1 MKKITILICMIGLV
15 TQASAQVEKLSGPRM
30 GVTMVTPGILASV
43 IRGDVGLFDSDE
55 LSEEW
60 QGNAGQYGAAMFQY
74 GWQFESRFADG
85 GDIVGIV
92 EWIALVGG
100 MEKGFFL
107 PSLSSMVGLR
117 TGKGF
122 EIAMGPN
129 LSLSGVSM
137 VFGCGYNFKVG
148 KLNLPIN
155 IACVPSITRKYDN
168 GGSWDYNEETGE
180 QFYIQPYTVEKET
193 GHRVTITAGFNIGK

>member
-1 MKKITILICMIGLV
+1 MNGKRKSRSI
-15 TQASAQVEKLSGPRM
+15 A
-30 GVTMVTPGILASV
+30 
-43 IRGDVGLFDSDE
+43 
-55 LSEEW
+55 
-60 QGNAGQYGAAMFQY
+60 QY

-100 MEKGFFL
+100 MEKGFFYQVIS
-107 PSLSSMVGLR
+107 SLVGIR
-117 TGKGF
+117 NGNGF

-155 IACVPSITRKYDN
+155 IAYVPSMTR
-168 GGSWDYNEETGE
+168 
-180 QFYIQPYTVEKET
+180 F
-193 GHRVTITAGFNIGK
+193 

>member
-1 MKKITILICMIGLV
+1 MKKIILFIFLIGL
-15 TQASAQVEKLSGPRM
+15 TIQTKAQVEKLSGPRI
-30 GVTMVTPGILASV
+30 GVTMITPGILASV
-43 IRGDVGLFDSDE
+43 VRGDVDLFSDE
-55 LSEEW
+55 IQEEW
-60 QGNAGQYGAAMFQY
+60 EGIAGKYGAAISQY

-85 GDIVGIV
+85 GDIVGVV

-155 IACVPSITRKYDN
+155 IAYVPSMTRTFDN

-193 GHRVTITAGFNIGK
+193 GHRITITAGFNIGK

>member
-1 MKKITILICMIGLV
+1 MKKITLFIFLIGI
-15 TQASAQVEKLSGPRM
+15 TIQTKAQVEKLSGPRI
-30 GVTMVTPGILASV
+30 GVTMITPGILASV
-43 IRGDVGLFDSDE
+43 VRGDVDLFSNE
-55 LSEEW
+55 IQEEW
-60 QGNAGQYGAAMFQY
+60 EGIAGKYGAVISQY

-85 GDIVGIV
+85 GDIVGVV

-122 EIAMGPN
+122 EMAMGPN

-155 IACVPSITRKYDN
+155 IAYVPSMTRKYDN
-168 GGSWDYNEETGE
+168 GGSSEYNQETGE
-180 QFYIQPYTVEKET
+180 EFYIQPYTVEKET
-193 GHRVTITAGFNIGK
+193 GHRITITAGFNIGK